1 MERKDTI
8 CLFLCLSIISLV
20 LSFVTYLIN
29 PFCIEVWF
37 GFALAT
43 AIFFFIFTCVNPVHP
58 DDIDRIFGK
67 NRKN

>member
-29 PFCIEVWF
+29 PFCEVWIVLAATT
-37 GFALAT
+37 AL
-43 AIFFFIFTCVNPVHP
+43 FFFIFTCVNPVHP
-58 DDIDRIFGK
+58 DDIDRVFGK
-67 NRKN
+67 NRKK